1 MKAQRFILTSTF
13 ALVLVALM
21 AGAAWAD
28 GGKEVAVKPLSPK
41 AGETITVQGEGIGA
55 NTEVEV
61 LLTGQGTEVDLGEVQ
76 TDGEGHFTTEFDLPE
91 NLEAGTYEL
100 TATGEEEAATQVTI
114 AESAGGE
121 ATTEAEESAE
131 DVHDEDAEEGAEEG
145 AEDGHDEGAEAA
157 SEDIRQ
163 RPLGQSIGLVGLFG
177 ALAAVGLFVAGIRN
191 RNA

>member
-1 MKAQRFILTSTF
+1 MKPRRAILMST
-13 ALVLVALM
+13 LVLVLAALI

-28 GGKEVAVKPLSPK
+28 GGKEVAVKPLTPK
-41 AGETITVQGEGIGA
+41 AGETITVQGEGLGA
-55 NTEVEV
+55 DTEVEV
-61 LLTGQGTEVDLGEVQ
+61 LLTGQGTEVDLGEGQ

-91 NLEAGTYEL
+91 DLEAGTYEL

-114 AESAGGE
+114 AESAGGQ
-121 ATTEAEESAE
+121 ASTEAEEGAE
-131 DVHDEDAEEGAEEG
+131 DGHDEDAEEG

-177 ALAAVGLFVAGIRN
+177 VLAAVGLFVAGIRN

>member
-1 MKAQRFILTSTF
+1 MKDVTARRAILTSML
-13 ALVLVALM
+13 AIILVALV
-21 AGAAWAD
+21 AGVAWAD

-41 AGETITVQGEGIGA
+41 AGETITVQGEGLSA
-55 NTEVEV
+55 DTEVEV

-76 TDGEGHFTTEFDLPE
+76 TDGDGHFTTEFDLPE
-91 NLEAGTYEL
+91 DLEAGTYEL
-100 TATGEEEAATQVTI
+100 TATGEEEATTQVTV
-114 AESAGGE
+114 AESAEGQ
-121 ATTEAEESAE
+121 AAAEAEEGAE
-131 DVHDEDAEEGAEEG
+131 DGNDEDAEEG

-177 ALAAVGLFVAGIRN
+177 VLAAVGLFVAGIRN